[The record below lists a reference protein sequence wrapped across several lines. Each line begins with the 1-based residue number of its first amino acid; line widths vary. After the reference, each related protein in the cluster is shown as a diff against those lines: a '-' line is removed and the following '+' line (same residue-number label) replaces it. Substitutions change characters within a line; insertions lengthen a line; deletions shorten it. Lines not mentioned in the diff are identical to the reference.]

1 MDTLQI
7 LNFLS
12 KDVKLKL
19 IIHLYTCHER
29 ECDVNDLLNALNE
42 KQANVSKHLGNLK
55 RAGVVKIRKEGV
67 ASYYYLA
74 PAFIKKYGVLIEEI
88 MRLVKE
94 DVYQKYT
101 CKCFNDGHEQIHEHN
116 EKECLLNSHDKK

>member
-29 ECDVNDLLNALNE
+29 ECDVNDLLNSLQE
-42 KQANVSKHLGNLK
+42 KQPNVSKHLGNLK

-67 ASYYYLA
+67 ANYYYLD
-74 PAFIKKYGVLIEEI
+74 PGFVSKYGVLIEEI
-88 MRLVKE
+88 MCLVQQ
-94 DVYQKYT
+94 DVYQQYA
-101 CKCFNDGHEQIHEHN
+101 CKCFNDGHEQVHVHRDE
-116 EKECLLNSHDKK
+116 ECILNNHDKK